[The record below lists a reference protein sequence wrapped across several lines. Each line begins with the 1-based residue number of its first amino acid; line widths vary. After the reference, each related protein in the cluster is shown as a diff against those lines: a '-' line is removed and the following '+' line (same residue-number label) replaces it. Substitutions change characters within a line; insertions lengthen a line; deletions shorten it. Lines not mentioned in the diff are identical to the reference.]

1 MRCDVLAIGTELLLG
16 QIVDTNSAWIGEQ
29 LAAVGIDTYEHRKV
43 GDNQVRMVAAMRDML
58 ERADALI
65 VCGGLGPTQ
74 DDVTREA
81 VAELMGV
88 ELERRED
95 LVEHIA
101 SLFGVRGRDMPANNL
116 RQADIPVGGDVI
128 PNPIGTAP
136 GLRCDIESPS
146 LVDVAGSVS
155 SGIGRQSRSTPDGS
169 KKVVYAVP
177 GVPYEMQQMVTDHVL
192 PDLLER
198 SGERAV
204 IVSRSLKTWGT
215 SESGLAEMIAD
226 RVDVQGNPTIAFLA
240 RGIEGLCVRLT
251 AKAATEAGARALIEA
266 EEAEL
271 RPILG
276 ELIFAVDDETMESVV
291 LDACG
296 ARGWSL
302 GVAESLTGGLVGARV
317 AAVPGAS
324 RTFRGSIASYAT
336 QVKRGLL
343 GVTAESV
350 VSRQAAIEMADGA
363 REVLGCEV
371 ALSLTGVAGPD
382 EQDGQPVGTVW
393 FGIAVPGH
401 PTDAV
406 STRLPGDRERIRQ
419 FSTISGLN
427 LLRLRLTALP

>member
-43 GDNQVRMVAAMRDML
+43 GDNQARMVGAMRDML
-58 ERADALI
+58 EHADALV

-88 ELERRED
+88 ELERREE

-136 GLRCDIESPS
+136 GLRCD
-146 LVDVAGSVS
+146 LT
-155 SGIGRQSRSTPDGS
+155 TPGGS

-177 GVPYEMQQMVTDHVL
+177 GVPYEMQQMVTDHVM

-215 SESGLAEMIAD
+215 SESGLAEMIAG

-240 RGIEGLCVRLT
+240 RGIEGLYVRLT
-251 AKAATEAGARALIEA
+251 AKAATEAEARALIDA

-271 RPILG
+271 RPIIG
-276 ELIFAVDDETMESVV
+276 ELVFAVDDQTMESVV

-302 GVAESLTGGLVGARV
+302 GVAESLTGGLVGARL
-317 AAVPGAS
+317 AAIPGAS

-350 VSRQAAIEMADGA
+350 VSQEAAIEMADGA
-363 REVLGCEV
+363 CEALGCEV

-401 PTDAV
+401 ATDAV

-419 FSTISGLN
+419 FATISGLN
-427 LLRLRLTALP
+427 LLRMRLAALP